1 MKIIMTFIL
10 VLISNL
16 IIGQKLPN
24 LNLLTSIE
32 SKQQINSPI
41 VLNKDEICVTLV
53 EGVGMSGFD
62 YYTHY
67 VFQKDG
73 NIQTFKEEVPKKY
86 LKKLKKTLT
95 KIEIDE
101 LTKRKLWNNL
111 NSPFSIEFTKFSQ
124 KDFYN
129 PIKTNSIQSP
139 CISDALGYSISFIQ
153 NNEQKIYSF
162 YAPEYYLS
170 GRCKDE
176 NINLKTLEEF
186 TNLLKHWGV
195 I

>member
-1 MKIIMTFIL
+1 MTFIL

-86 LKKLKKTLT
+86 LKKLKK
-95 KIEIDE
+95 
-101 LTKRKLWNNL
+101 
-111 NSPFSIEFTKFSQ
+111 
-124 KDFYN
+124 
-129 PIKTNSIQSP
+129 
-139 CISDALGYSISFIQ
+139 
-153 NNEQKIYSF
+153 
-162 YAPEYYLS
+162 
-170 GRCKDE
+170 
-176 NINLKTLEEF
+176 
-186 TNLLKHWGV
+186 H
-195 I
+195 